1 MGRKG
6 NIGSQ
11 VVSCRVPTKLFTKLH
26 NEADDKGIAIGVYIR
41 DILSQENF
49 SQGGETKIEY
59 RDKLVPKIE
68 YRDKIVEKIVEVP
81 VEYHHDKI
89 VDNPKL
95 IQENDD
101 LKSQIRLL
109 QTELNKIK
117 QKRKEE
123 LEPAHIS
130 MARFEV
136 ENGTAS
142 EKVIQLIKEIDSKK
156 TKNQ

>member
-81 VEYHHDKI
+81 KIEYRDKI
-89 VDNPKL
+89 VEKIVEVPKIEYIPSPSYMREIEALEIENKSLIKDVQELKNLITGLRKDNKEMYEKLNPKKPFTR
-95 IQENDD
+95 N
-101 LKSQIRLL
+101 
-109 QTELNKIK
+109 N
-117 QKRKEE
+117 
-123 LEPAHIS
+123 
-130 MARFEV
+130 
-136 ENGTAS
+136 
-142 EKVIQLIKEIDSKK
+142 
-156 TKNQ
+156 